1 MAEYNTLNGT
11 AKAIIASF
19 MGAAAVGG
27 VLLHGISREQDFMW
41 ERIAAE
47 HSDVEE
53 AKASI
58 RHELSVQVEELAH
71 GRRENEVRI
80 VALQST
86 VIEIETQLRAMA
98 TVSNMERQM
107 EAIIKELLQQ
117 CPTCKIPERM
127 YYPPG
132 PGPDGVVHP

>member
-27 VLLHGISREQDFMW
+27 VLLHGISREQDVMW
-41 ERIAAE
+41 ERMAE
-47 HSDVEE
+47 IKVE
-53 AKASI
+53 AKEGRSTI
-58 RHELSVQVEELAH
+58 RADIAQQMEELAR

-80 VALQST
+80 VALQSAMT
-86 VIEIETQLRAMA
+86 EVETQLRAMA
-98 TVSNMERQM
+98 TVANMERQM
-107 EAIIKELLQQ
+107 EATIKDLLQQ
-117 CPTCKIPERM
+117 CPSCKIPDRH

-132 PGPDGVVHP
+132 PGPDGAPH